1 MGELWEQIVR
11 QVRDLSDRLSTRQKA
26 VVASVAI
33 LSILGLV
40 LMVLWVRHPEYELLF
55 SNLAPEDAARIVEKL
70 KEGDTPYKLTRA
82 GTAILVSSKKVYELR
97 LELASQGLPKRTG
110 VGYEIFDK
118 TNIGM
123 SDFVQKLNYR
133 RALEGELTR
142 TIQQLDEVQQARIHI
157 VIPEARLFEE
167 DQQEPTASI
176 VLRLHPTAGL
186 SKAQIQGI
194 CHLIASGVE
203 GLDPQSV
210 TIVDSYGN
218 ILSGR
223 REAEPFIGLTASQLE
238 LQRNVEAHLM
248 NKAQTLLD
256 GVLGMGNALVRVT
269 AELNFDRVER
279 TTERYDPD
287 SPVVRSEER
296 VEGTSHG
303 DSAGTTPDRT
313 ETVLTNYEINKTV
326 ERLANMAGSIER
338 LSVAVIV
345 NESVAQEE
353 IANLTNIVQNA
364 VGFDPSRNDQI
375 EVAYHTFD
383 TAAMDQERVELDQ
396 AENQQLWMSRAR
408 WAGMGLFALALLLL
422 LRSLLGSLRT
432 KEVVPLEE
440 TPQRPVLPGLELG
453 FESELPPP
461 ELQQKAQI
469 HQRILH
475 LAGER
480 PVEVARLFKVWL
492 MEEV

>member
-1 MGELWEQIVR
+1 MGEFWTQIVG
-11 QVRDLSDRLSTRQKA
+11 QVRDLADRLSTRQKV
-26 VVASVAI
+26 VVASVAAV
-33 LSILGLV
+33 SILGLA

-55 SNLAPEDAARIVEKL
+55 ANLTPEDAAKIVEKL
-70 KEGDTPYKLTRA
+70 KEEGTPYKLERGGA
-82 GTAILVSSKKVYELR
+82 AVLVSSKKVYELR
-97 LELASQGLPKRTG
+97 LELASQGLPKSTG

-142 TIQQLDEVQQARIHI
+142 TIQQLDEVHQARIHI
-157 VIPEARLFEE
+157 VIPESKLFEE

-176 VLRLHPTAGL
+176 VLRLRPSATL

-194 CHLIASGVE
+194 CHLIASSVE
-203 GLDPQSV
+203 GLGPESV

-218 ILSGR
+218 ILSDR
-223 REAEPFIGLTASQLE
+223 RETEPFIGLTASQLE
-238 LQRNVEAHLM
+238 LQRSVESHLVK
-248 NKAQTLLD
+248 KAQSLLD
-256 GVLGMGNALVRVT
+256 GVLGMGNALVRVN
-269 AELNFDRVER
+269 AELNFDRMER

-296 VEGTSHG
+296 IEGTTYG
-303 DSAGTTPDRT
+303 DSAGTSPDRN

-326 ERLANMAGSIER
+326 EVIANMAGTVKR

-345 NESVAQEE
+345 NGSVAEE
-353 IANLTNIVQNA
+353 EVANLTTIVQNA
-364 VGFDPSRNDQI
+364 VGYDAARDDQI
-375 EVAYHTFD
+375 EVVYHPFD
-383 TAAMDQERVELDQ
+383 TTRLDQERAEMAQ
-396 AENQQLWMSRAR
+396 AESQGRWMLRAR
-408 WAGMGLFALALLLL
+408 WAGMGLFGVALLLL
-422 LRSLLGSLRT
+422 LRSLLGNLRT
-432 KEVVPLEE
+432 KEPELLEDG
-440 TPQRPVLPGLELG
+440 TPRPALPEME

-480 PVEVARLFKVWL
+480 PAEVTRLFKVWL
-492 MEEV
+492 MEEI